1 VLPDCRANRLLAGVL
16 ICAVMSIASAD
27 ASTPAYAQGLPD
39 VYPAVV
45 PRTPPPPRLGPVPD
59 LRAVRGQDRTPHR
72 ARGCAGAG
80 RPRGIPG
87 IDPRGVDP
95 ASPNPLRGLRW
106 YVDPLEP
113 AFRSYRKLWAHRK
126 GHSAEL
132 MWRVAREPRFRWF
145 GRWDNPVRRRV
156 RNYLRCAAAV
166 QPGAVPLMV
175 VMRHQGKGCGGGYTG
190 GGAAEDRRSRVW
202 YRNFARAVG
211 GTRVVIGFEPDSLGT
226 VDCLTPS
233 RRHARLD
240 LLRYGVKVLSRLPR
254 ATIYLEA
261 GASDWEPA
269 RRTAKQLRYIG
280 IQKVRGF
287 MLNATHHDWT
297 RANIMHGLAISRR
310 VGGKHFIVNTS
321 FNGRGPIHIYRGRR
335 RLNIWCNPPGRGL
348 GIEPTTITGHP
359 LVDAY
364 MWINRPGY
372 SAGGCNGGPMPVGSW
387 WPERALMYAR
397 FQTSWLSPPHGT
409 KNGFFVRR

>member
-1 VLPDCRANRLLAGVL
+1 VQPDCRANKLLAGVL
-16 ICAVMSIASAD
+16 VCAVMSIASAG
-27 ASTPAYAQGLPD
+27 APTPASAQGLTD

-72 ARGCAGAG
+72 AKGCARAG
-80 RPRGIPG
+80 RPRGVRG
-87 IDPRGVDP
+87 IDPRGIDP

-126 GHSAEL
+126 GHRAEL
-132 MWRVAREPRFRWF
+132 MWRIAREPRFRWF

-240 LLRYGVKVLSRLPR
+240 VLRYGMKVLSRLPR

-280 IQKVRGF
+280 IAKVRGF

-297 RANIMHGLAISRR
+297 QANIRHGLAISRR

-397 FQTSWLSPPHGT
+397 LQTNWLSPPHGT